1 MTQSQ
6 NEIQLTRQLITRS
19 VKRNSKE
26 SPHTRVVVRVLQLII
41 NQVLSS
47 RIELSNGLILS
58 IYTAAKW
65 KWSVGKMNCQ
75 LTAKTTSDLD
85 RVGKRT
91 RVSKLNQK

>member
-75 LTAKTTSDLD
+75 LAAKTTSDLD
-85 RVGKRT
+85 RVGKRI